1 MEGDEAYMG
10 CCFFLE
16 INLSKNDMLFFFY
29 LSSMKGGVVLV
40 LSGWGGV
47 MVVVGWMMCDENF
60 K

>member
-1 MEGDEAYMG
+1 MKGDEAYMG

-16 INLSKNDMLFFFY
+16 INLSKNDMFFFFY

-47 MVVVGWMMCDENF
+47 MVVVGWMMCVKNS